1 LRSQDE
7 ESEEAEDADEAD
19 EIFFLWYLL
28 GILGFLCLV
37 GFLSCSSLS
46 QYCATMPTPTYSTR
60 CTSHRKIAADVYEFT
75 LAKPEG
81 FTFKAGQFVMFQVP
95 LVDQPSDVQN
105 RAFSIASAPSEPNL
119 LFVARIKR
127 GGRAGRW
134 ISEMLKEGDDVT
146 FQGPLGNFTLS
157 ESGES
162 KLLFL
167 ATTSGIAPLRSQI
180 VEALH
185 RGDVR
190 PMDLF
195 FCVRNEEDL
204 FWLGELE
211 EIARRNA
218 NVHVHVSISQPSAA
232 WKGLTGHVQ
241 DVASRV
247 MPDLPERSVYVCGGP
262 EMVKSVRTKA
272 LEEWGIPK
280 ERIHSED
287 YV

>member
-1 LRSQDE
+1 
-7 ESEEAEDADEAD
+7 
-19 EIFFLWYLL
+19 
-28 GILGFLCLV
+28 
-37 GFLSCSSLS
+37 
-46 QYCATMPTPTYSTR
+46 MPTPASTAR
-60 CTSHRKIAADVYEFT
+60 CVRHRKIADGTFEFS
-75 LAKPEG
+75 LQRPDG
-81 FTFKAGQFVMFQVP
+81 FAFKAGQFVMFSVP
-95 LVDQPSDVQN
+95 LVDHPSDVQN
-105 RAFSIASAPSEPNL
+105 RAFSIASAPSEPEL
-119 LFVARIKR
+119 LFVAKIKE

-185 RGDVR
+185 QGDVR

-195 FCVRNEEDL
+195 FCVRNDEDL
-204 FWLGELE
+204 FWIRELE
-211 EIARRNA
+211 EIARKHA
-218 NVHVHVSISQPSAA
+218 NVHVHVSLSQPSAE
-232 WKGLTGHVQ
+232 WTGLAGHVQ

-247 MPDLPERSVYVCGGP
+247 ISDLPERSIYVCGGP
-262 EMVKSVRTKA
+262 EMVKCVRTEA
-272 LEEWGIPK
+272 LEKWKIPK